1 MVSFNPQRLMVVH
14 AHPDDESLFTGHI
27 IAEALAKGAEVK
39 LVTLTK
45 GERGQS
51 QNPVLRQLARDP
63 KQMAEYRSNLLRSAV
78 EAFPGLQHQFFG
90 NRAYLETIQES
101 TGFGRLSNPDPLY
114 NLTLTGSGVKVVRD
128 ELVPVLKN
136 FRPDALVT
144 LSAKNPNS
152 DHKMAFKAVRA
163 AIRAIKASKPPKHWV
178 VVEPGQKYDAQ
189 VGYSQTGPQKQKA
202 VSVYQDF
209 VSVKAATYDYGT
221 GEIKFSETEKLR
233 LVS

>member
-39 LVTLTK
+39 LVTLTR

-51 QNPVLRQLARDP
+51 QNPLLRPLSKDP
-63 KQMAEYRSNLLRSAV
+63 KQMAEYRSNLLRNALEVFS
-78 EAFPGLQHQFFG
+78 GLKHQFFG
-90 NRAYLETIQES
+90 TRSYLETDPES
-101 TGFGRLSNPDPLY
+101 TGLGRITSPDPLY

-136 FRPDALVT
+136 FRPDVVVT
-144 LSAKNPNS
+144 LSGKNPHP
-152 DHKMAFKAVRA
+152 DHKMAFKAARD
-163 AIRAIKASKPPKHWV
+163 AIKALKANKPPRHWV

-189 VGYSQTGPQKQKA
+189 VGSSQTEPVKRKA
-202 VSVYQDF
+202 VAAYHDF
-209 VSVKAATYDYGT
+209 VIITGATYDYGT
-221 GEIKFSETEKLR
+221 GEIKFSEPEKLR